1 MKDLADLSM
10 DHPLFSGEA
19 VGEVCILTFKEM
31 PLLHVTELESKAV
44 LFDYLDLVSCH
55 DNIKALLIKS
65 APVKMERNEYIEFY
79 QKKIAVDS
87 DRISFERMFNAVN
100 QCILKLA
107 CLNKIVIHVDRG
119 NVILLYMNIS
129 LACDYRIIADNT
141 VYQNPNYELDVMPT
155 GGTLFFLPKVLGS
168 IATYRLLLSGKDIA
182 ATQAQE
188 LGIVDKI
195 VPLADLDRVALET
208 AQNYASL
215 PSGYCLGIKKLL
227 KFDIKELSNFLEYEN
242 QLFIKL
248 TRPC

>member
-1 MKDLADLSM
+1 MKDLADLSI
-10 DHPLFSGEA
+10 DHPLFSGEV
-19 VGEVCILTFKEM
+19 VGEICILTFKEM
-31 PLLHVTELESKAV
+31 PLLHVTELESKEA

-79 QKKIAVDS
+79 QKKIAVGA

-107 CLNKIVIHVDRG
+107 GLNKMVIHVDRG

-141 VYQNPNYELDVMPT
+141 VYQNPNYELGVMPT
-155 GGTLFFLPKVLGS
+155 GGTIFFLSKVLGS
-168 IATYRLLLSGKDIA
+168 IATSRLLLSGKDIT

-188 LGIVDKI
+188 LGIVDKV
-195 VPLADLDRVALET
+195 VPLADLDRLALET
-208 AQNYASL
+208 AQTYSSL

-227 KFDIKELSNFLEYEN
+227 NSDIKELSNYLEYEN
-242 QLFIKL
+242 QLFRKL